1 MKKYNNRLKKFN
13 KLQKLRENTSIIEM
27 KNNTKFPFLDEAY
40 LRQDVFKEVKEFK
53 LLNGIFYDICLA
65 QKISNIKWDKLC

>member
-1 MKKYNNRLKKFN
+1 MK
-13 KLQKLRENTSIIEM
+13 
-27 KNNTKFPFLDEAY
+27 AY

-65 QKISNIKWDKLC
+65 QKIFNIKWDTLC